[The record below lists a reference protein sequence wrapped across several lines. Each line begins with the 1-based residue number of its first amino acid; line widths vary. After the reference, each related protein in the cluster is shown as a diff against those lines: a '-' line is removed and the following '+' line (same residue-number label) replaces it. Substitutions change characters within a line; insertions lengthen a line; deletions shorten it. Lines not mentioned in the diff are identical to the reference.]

1 MVGNLVGAKE
11 SVGKLD
17 GAGVGTED
25 VGANEIV
32 GAGVGGKLLDGTG
45 VGASVGDS
53 VYDTVS
59 TAEVVLDVTANPV
72 MWEQPH
78 VTFVAV

>member
-11 SVGKLD
+11 SVGKVD

-45 VGASVGDS
+45 VLGITGLGGWVES
-53 VYDTVS
+53 Y
-59 TAEVVLDVTANPV
+59 VV
-72 MWEQPH
+72 
-78 VTFVAV
+78 F